1 MQDSVWSKTGS
12 EVCSLVG
19 GTPSGLGAAEARERL
34 HAQGYNELP
43 DKDKKAWHDILF
55 SQFAS
60 PLLLILIFAAIVS
73 GFLGDVF
80 DTAIIIVIVAASVLL
95 GFVQE
100 YKSEK
105 ALSALKRYYSY
116 KAVVLRG
123 GEKMQIDARELVVGD
138 VVFVRLGD
146 IVPADMRILET
157 TGITLDESVLTG
169 ESRPVSKSAKDG
181 KFSPSNPQGIP
192 NGLFMGTTVVD
203 GYAKAIVVAT
213 GAQTYFGKTAS
224 VFSAKVP
231 ESDFQIG
238 IRKFGSMLVRI
249 IVVLTILVFFA
260 NYGLGHGDKN
270 PLVDSALFALAI
282 AIGIAPEALPAII
295 TVTLASGSMRMAKKS
310 VIIKKLA
317 AIEDLGN
324 MDVLCT
330 DKTGT
335 LTEEGIHVESYV
347 DLDRRDSHDVFEY
360 AFLCNAAVGTK
371 PVRGSPI
378 DVAIRKY
385 GLQHRIDVARF
396 RKLGDIDFDFQ
407 RRRMGVVV
415 REGKKTML
423 IVKGEP
429 ESVLSCCSKA
439 RMSDREYAASAKKA
453 ELRKMIAIYNRD
465 GMSTIAVAY
474 REMRPKGSYSPKDET
489 GLTFVGFI
497 LLSNPPKAAAAG
509 ALARFARLG
518 VRLKV
523 LTGDDALVTM
533 KIASLVGFRP
543 AGGRVLLGSEL
554 EKMGPAELAKAA
566 EEVDVF
572 ARVTPQ
578 QKLQIVEALRAGG
591 HVVGFLGDGIN
602 DAPALRTADVGISV
616 DTAADVAKEA
626 SHVILLTKS
635 LNAVCD
641 GVEEGRKIFGNI
653 TKYILNTMSANQ
665 GNMITLM
672 LSSFFLPFLPL
683 LPSQVLLNNLMSD
696 LPLLSVASDNVDASQ
711 VRRPRKWNMG
721 MILRF
726 MVFFGLISTLFD
738 LALICI
744 MHFAMHVEVDAF
756 RTAWFLESVLSE
768 MIIVFALRTHLP
780 FFRSMPSGLL
790 LGMSVAAC
798 LASVG
803 VIYFA
808 PIADAFHFVP
818 LDAPVLLLI
827 GGILAAYFAATEI
840 GKVFYFSRIEKEAA

>member
-1 MQDSVWSKTGS
+1 MEGQIWSKTAQ
-12 EVCSLVG
+12 EVCKETG
-19 GTPSGLGAAEARERL
+19 GTPAGLSAAEAKLRL
-34 HAQGYNELP
+34 KTQGYNELP
-43 DKDKKAWHDILF
+43 DKDKKTWLDILW

-60 PLLLILIFAAIVS
+60 PLLLILIFAAIVA
-73 GFLGDVF
+73 GALGEVF
-80 DTAIIIVIVAASVLL
+80 DTAIIIFIVVVSVLL

-100 YKSEK
+100 YKSDK
-105 ALSALKRYYSY
+105 ALSALKKYYSY
-116 KAVVLRG
+116 KAVVQRG
-123 GEKMQIDARELVVGD
+123 GSKMQIDARELVVGD
-138 VVFVRLGD
+138 IVFVRLGD

-157 TGITLDESVLTG
+157 DGISVNESVLTG
-169 ESRPVSKSAKDG
+169 ESLPISKSAKDG
-181 KFSPSNPQGIP
+181 LYRTSNPQGIG
-192 NGLFMGTTVVD
+192 NALFMGTTVVD

-213 GAQTYFGKTAS
+213 GEQTYFGKTAS
-224 VFSAKVP
+224 VFSSKVP

-238 IRKFGSMLVRI
+238 IRKFGGMLVRI

-260 NYGLGHGDKN
+260 NYGLGHGEN

-295 TVTLASGSMRMAKKS
+295 TVTLASGSMNMVKKK

-347 DLDRRDSHDVFEY
+347 DLDKKDSHDVFQY
-360 AFLCNAAVGTK
+360 AYLCNAAVGTTH
-371 PVRGSPI
+371 VRGSPI
-378 DVAIRKY
+378 DVAIKKY
-385 GLQHRIDVARF
+385 GMAHKIDVSRF
-396 RKLGDIDFDFQ
+396 RKLGDVDFDFQ
-407 RRRMGVVV
+407 RRRMGVAVS
-415 REGKKTML
+415 EGKKAML

-429 ESVLSCCSKA
+429 ESVLSCCSKVK
-439 RMSDREYAASAKKA
+439 MSDRLYAASAKKT
-453 ELRKMIAIYNRD
+453 ELRRMIAGYNKD
-465 GMSTIAVAY
+465 GMSTIGVAY
-474 REMRPKGSYSPKDET
+474 KDIKPKGKYSVKDEEA
-489 GLTFVGFI
+489 LTFIGFI
-497 LLSNPPKAAAAG
+497 LLSNPPKATTAA
-509 ALARFARLG
+509 ALARFRELG

-523 LTGDDALVTM
+523 LTGDDPLVTM
-533 KIASLVGFRP
+533 KIAALVGFKP
-543 AGGRVLLGSEL
+543 AGGRVVLGSEL
-554 EKMGPAELAKAA
+554 EKMDEAQFARIVED
-566 EEVDVF
+566 VDIF

-578 QKLQIVEALRAGG
+578 QKLQIVEALRACG

-626 SHVILLTKS
+626 SHIILLDKS

-641 GVEEGRKIFGNI
+641 GVEEGRKIFNNI

-672 LSSFFLPFLPL
+672 ISSFFLPFLPL
-683 LPSQVLLNNLMSD
+683 LPSQVLLNNIMSD
-696 LPLLSVASDNVDASQ
+696 LPLLAVASDNVDGAQ
-711 VRRPRKWNMG
+711 VRKPHKWDMN
-721 MILRF
+721 MILKF
-726 MVFFGLISTLFD
+726 MIFFGLISTAFD

-744 MHFAMHVEVDAF
+744 MHFMMHVDVDSF

-768 MIIVFALRTHLP
+768 MIIVFSLRTRLP
-780 FFRSMPSGLL
+780 FFKSMPSNVL

-798 LASVG
+798 IASFG

-818 LDAPVLLLI
+818 LDLPVLLLI
-827 GGILAAYFAATEI
+827 GAILAGYFAATEI
-840 GKVFYFSRIEKEAA
+840 GKTIYFSRIEKEASD